1 MNEDAMPISTRHTVA
16 GGQSVAGHGLEMPL
30 ASSLELVK
38 LTAYADPLPG

>member
-1 MNEDAMPISTRHTVA
+1 LLPILRHR
-16 GGQSVAGHGLEMPL
+16 LEMSL

>member
-1 MNEDAMPISTRHTVA
+1 MPISTRHTSPA
-16 GGQSVAGHGLEMPL
+16 GIGRGHGLEMPL

>member
-1 MNEDAMPISTRHTVA
+1 LIDVVKMLRILRH
-16 GGQSVAGHGLEMPL
+16 SWKMPL